1 MSEESSPGAG
11 VSPEP
16 RHGSEWMKQLIIPV
30 AVSVAATLLVTALTP
45 LGDSVRE
52 LLFPTRAAV
61 TGSVH
66 LDGVP
71 VADARLKL
79 DGADATSSDD
89 EGRFLLTS
97 VGDGEHRLG
106 IEAAGA
112 RPRNWAFT
120 VDRGETTLDVGQIGM
135 KALVQ
140 LGYVAAVRPSAVS
153 GFSSSPDIDYDIT
166 LWIIGGPAARGR
178 IKSVS
183 YTLPAPLPTSPV
195 RASGSQAFCYR
206 RDGTVSFQDL
216 FTLGGTFATAMAEVE
231 LHTGQPFQISAQP
244 VETRPPNC
252 RAHHAGSQSTTEP
265 SSGGWIPMTAPDT
278 SPPSE
283 QMVMVPDVRN
293 EMQDVAQQ
301 FLEGFGFVVDPVEQA
316 SAEVEIDRVIGTQ
329 PAAGEKA
336 KKGSIVKMLVS
347 TGPERTKV
355 RFGCSP
361 STEPAEPVHLNVDA
375 GTEVQ
380 FVNEGTQTM
389 TLSFSIPVPSE
400 SLPAHIE
407 PGESFAITFDE
418 PNYYPYTCDF
428 GAQGSQYGKIGVTA
442 T

>member
-1 MSEESSPGAG
+1 
-11 VSPEP
+11 
-16 RHGSEWMKQLIIPV
+16 
-30 AVSVAATLLVTALTP
+30 
-45 LGDSVRE
+45 
-52 LLFPTRAAV
+52 
-61 TGSVH
+61 
-66 LDGVP
+66 
-71 VADARLKL
+71 
-79 DGADATSSDD
+79 
-89 EGRFLLTS
+89 
-97 VGDGEHRLG
+97 
-106 IEAAGA
+106 
-112 RPRNWAFT
+112 
-120 VDRGETTLDVGQIGM
+120 
-135 KALVQ
+135 
-140 LGYVAAVRPSAVS
+140 
-153 GFSSSPDIDYDIT
+153 
-166 LWIIGGPAARGR
+166 
-178 IKSVS
+178 
-183 YTLPAPLPTSPV
+183 
-195 RASGSQAFCYR
+195 
-206 RDGTVSFQDL
+206 
-216 FTLGGTFATAMAEVE
+216 
-231 LHTGQPFQISAQP
+231 
-244 VETRPPNC
+244 
-252 RAHHAGSQSTTEP
+252 
-265 SSGGWIPMTAPDT
+265 MTAPDT

-380 FVNEGTQTM
+380 FVNEGTQAM

-407 PGESFAITFDE
+407 PGESFPITFDE